1 MNDHICCVHEE
12 LHRRDSS
19 VSPCNPASPQALGLV
34 VVFSMRNVSFGS
46 YSISKVRNVN

>member
-12 LHRRDSS
+12 LHRSDSS